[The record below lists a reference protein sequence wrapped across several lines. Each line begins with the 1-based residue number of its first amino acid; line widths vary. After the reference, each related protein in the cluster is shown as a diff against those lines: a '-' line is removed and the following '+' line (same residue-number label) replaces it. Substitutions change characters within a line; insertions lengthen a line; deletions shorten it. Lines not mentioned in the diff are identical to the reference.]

1 LIIDTYG
8 LSLIIEPII
17 VNHLESHSSYKN
29 FRSLYVGLCLKMI
42 CYKNDKWRL
51 NINIPPLGGHA
62 NFKLGYI
69 TWMVFNH
76 KVYDYFMISIGK
88 NIMLK
93 LQVNFSKK
101 DKS

>member
-1 LIIDTYG
+1 MVIHDSAPLIIDTYG

-51 NINIPPLGGHA
+51 NINIPPLRGHMQIL
-62 NFKLGYI
+62 NWDTSYEWCSI
-69 TWMVFNH
+69 TKSMT
-76 KVYDYFMISIGK
+76 ISWLALVRI
-88 NIMLK
+88 LC
-93 LQVNFSKK
+93 
-101 DKS
+101 